1 MGVSLLWRYLKAKPK
16 QYGTLNCN
24 VPLRGN
30 ILSSVTYFST
40 ASKGLLDAAH
50 FCYLMAQVG
59 FGVYTRKT
67 TKLVLIGSNHRFGF
81 FFLMQNWKLNGFR
94 DWVALLPLSSLVTS
108 VFWDNCLMPCP
119 CLRSRSYWYR
129 VSNRAMFQTS
139 FLIVYIYC
147 QHIISMLNSIFP
159 LPFLNSL
166 PFFKFA
172 TNEAIQRTEAYEY
185 AQSLGTQPG
194 CLPNFQVKNCLFGF
208 FLAGFMWGFNVSCL
222 YSAQQMF
229 YPI

>member
-1 MGVSLLWRYLKAKPK
+1 NLTNNVDLESRTIATMGD
-16 QYGTLNCN
+16 TL
-24 VPLRGN
+24 
-30 ILSSVTYFST
+30 

-67 TKLVLIGSNHRFGF
+67 TKL
-81 FFLMQNWKLNGFR
+81 
-94 DWVALLPLSSLVTS
+94 
-108 VFWDNCLMPCP
+108 
-119 CLRSRSYWYR
+119 
-129 VSNRAMFQTS
+129 
-139 FLIVYIYC
+139 
-147 QHIISMLNSIFP
+147 HIISMLNSIFP

-194 CLPNFQVKNCLFGF
+194 CLPNFQVFKFIYACRLAEMGLAAQAFHYCEVISRTILKDPHYYSPVLIGQLIQMSSQLRLFDPQIKEKPEQESFIEPSWLVTLRHVDG
-208 FLAGFMWGFNVSCL
+208 
-222 YSAQQMF
+222 Q
-229 YPI
+229 IK